1 MLANIGD
8 NQLADNKNTLPVV
21 LNPAKFPIRIYGAG
35 EKADLKIEQR
45 NQIYDEQQYNQYF

>member
-35 EKADLKIEQR
+35 EKSRSKNRTAQSNLR
-45 NQIYDEQQYNQYF
+45 